1 MVALKLDRNTNREW
15 EQSKKDKQLPT
26 LAGFFEFLKNRADF
40 LETFELNNSQKAKEH
55 CDRSI
60 RRHSS
65 FLINNS
71 SDSHTESKCNY
82 CKQQHLIYTCDKFLK
97 LPVSERWTK
106 VNEMKLCSNCLCLGH
121 FNHNC
126 RSGPCKY
133 CRKKHS
139 SLLHYRKEA
148 TSTQPKPNSTDSH
161 NEHGEKSSESHIIL
175 STAIVEVRD
184 KYGQYHSAHAI
195 LDSGSQCSFITEQFS
210 KILNVDVNHTN
221 ISVIG
226 VNAVSSRLDSK
237 CKIKIRS
244 AINNVEANLSCL
256 IVPNITDNLP
266 GHTIDISG
274 WEFPPDIR
282 LANPSFQVSKKV
294 DLLIGAD
301 LFWNVLCEGKI
312 NLGKNKPML
321 INTVFGYVVSGAIN
335 IPNNTTV
342 RCNFVVNDDLQ
353 RFWAIEEIPTETL
366 ALTKEEKLCEDYFAM
381 KCIKK
386 LANDN
391 KDIYPVAC
399 KIIDHDMYVDDLIT
413 GFNEIDQAIT
423 ICNQIAK
430 VLKSAAFSLRKW
442 ASNSET
448 ILAGLE
454 ETYDA
459 FSILDL
465 SKTDKIKTLG
475 LQWSAQSDS
484 LSYKVIEYHKAEPLT
499 KRQLLSS
506 IAKIFDPLG
515 LVSPCII
522 KAKILI
528 QQLWSLKLDWDATV
542 PLELQEKWEVFQI
555 QLSALNKLT
564 IPRSVMCQDPVDIEF
579 HGFSDASLQAYSAV
593 VYVRTTDCIGK
604 TWVQL
609 LCAKTKVAPVKALTI
624 PRLELCGAL
633 ILARLMKQVSDSFT
647 CNFKIYYWCDSQIVL
662 HWLNTDANKLQT
674 FVSNRVAQIQKLCEI
689 SQWSY
694 INSKDNPADVAS
706 RGMYPKE
713 LSTCRIWWEGPTFLY
728 GDVIWPCHFK
738 PHQTDLPEIRKTVNI
753 LTAIPTLSIFD
764 RYSDLKK
771 LRRVFGYC
779 LRFIYNM
786 LNKTKRL
793 SGPLTVL
800 ELENSM
806 LHLTKIAQQDTF
818 RAEISSI
825 TNDNSLSKKH
835 RLSAL
840 NPFIDSDGLLR
851 VGGRLKNSSLSFN
864 QKHPILLDGKHV
876 FTKMIFQLEHV
887 KLHHAG
893 AQLLLFSVRQNYWT
907 TSGMNVAKLSVR
919 KCIRCFRAKP
929 KPASSIM
936 ADLPKQRVQ
945 VSRPFSITGIDYAGP
960 VSLRDRKGRSYKT

>member
-1 MVALKLDRNTNREW
+1 
-15 EQSKKDKQLPT
+15 
-26 LAGFFEFLKNRADF
+26 
-40 LETFELNNSQKAKEH
+40 
-55 CDRSI
+55 
-60 RRHSS
+60 
-65 FLINNS
+65 
-71 SDSHTESKCNY
+71 
-82 CKQQHLIYTCDKFLK
+82 
-97 LPVSERWTK
+97 
-106 VNEMKLCSNCLCLGH
+106 
-121 FNHNC
+121 
-126 RSGPCKY
+126 
-133 CRKKHS
+133 
-139 SLLHYRKEA
+139 
-148 TSTQPKPNSTDSH
+148 
-161 NEHGEKSSESHIIL
+161 
-175 STAIVEVRD
+175 
-184 KYGQYHSAHAI
+184 
-195 LDSGSQCSFITEQFS
+195 
-210 KILNVDVNHTN
+210 
-221 ISVIG
+221 
-226 VNAVSSRLDSK
+226 
-237 CKIKIRS
+237 
-244 AINNVEANLSCL
+244 
-256 IVPNITDNLP
+256 
-266 GHTIDISG
+266 
-274 WEFPPDIR
+274 
-282 LANPSFQVSKKV
+282 
-294 DLLIGAD
+294 
-301 LFWNVLCEGKI
+301 
-312 NLGKNKPML
+312 ML

-366 ALTKEEKLCEDYFAM
+366 ALTKEEKLCEDYFDETVTRDISGKFIRVVRFPLKCSASTLGNSYNIAIKRLLSQENKLKKSEILKDKYVSFMNEYIELEHMKQLSNDAIQNFRCFLPHFAVVRQESITTDVRVVFDASVKTDSGKSLNDIQYPGSAIQNDIFSIILRFRQHKYVVVADIAKMYRQIFIHPDERYLQNVVWRSNFNDNIELFELQTVTYGTTSAPYLAM